1 MFTAFFD
8 YIYQGCRYIGHDC
21 MYVYIYIHSWSQ
33 KFIYKYL
40 DYFTK

>member
-8 YIYQGCRYIGHDC
+8 HIYQGCRYIGHDC
-21 MYVYIYIHSWSQ
+21 MYVYIY
-33 KFIYKYL
+33 KYF